1 MRILQVMASRA
12 NGGAETYS
20 ADMMEPKSMPMLA
33 MKGASGSLSTNLT
46 VCSSTLSIDFSRSWK
61 PIELKYS

>member
-1 MRILQVMASRA
+1 
-12 NGGAETYS
+12 
-20 ADMMEPKSMPMLA
+20 MPMLA

-46 VCSSTLSIDFSRSWK
+46 VCSSTLSIDFSSSWK